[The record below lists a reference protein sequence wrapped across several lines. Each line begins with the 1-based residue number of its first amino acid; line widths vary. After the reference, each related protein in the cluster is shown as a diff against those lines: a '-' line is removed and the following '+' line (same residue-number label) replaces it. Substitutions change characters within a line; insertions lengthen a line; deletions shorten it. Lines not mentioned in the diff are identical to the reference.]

1 MSKKQKSKTIVT
13 TAELAKLL
21 GVTSRTIRGLAER
34 GDVERVAAGKYDLE
48 RSVQSYTASLRAAA
62 AGRVSPTSEQRTR
75 LVKLQAD
82 ALHRANLAAAGELV
96 RVAEVGSE
104 WAGLTRDMRAAVP
117 VIVDRIRKVLP
128 TLDETAIAMF
138 RSELEAAVA
147 VMDPDSVPGLKR
159 KIP

>member
-62 AGRVSPTSEQRTR
+62 AGRVSPTSEQRAR
-75 LVKLQAD
+75 LIKLQAD
-82 ALHRANLAAAGELV
+82 ALHRSNVAAAGELV
-96 RVAEVGSE
+96 RVADVRTE
-104 WAGLTRDMRAAVP
+104 WAGLARDMRAVVP
-117 VIVDRIRKVLP
+117 ILIDRIRKTLP
-128 TLDETAIAMF
+128 TIDENAIAMI
-138 RSELEAAVA
+138 RAELEASVA
-147 VMDPDSVPGLKR
+147 VMDPDIPPGLKGAPR
-159 KIP
+159 